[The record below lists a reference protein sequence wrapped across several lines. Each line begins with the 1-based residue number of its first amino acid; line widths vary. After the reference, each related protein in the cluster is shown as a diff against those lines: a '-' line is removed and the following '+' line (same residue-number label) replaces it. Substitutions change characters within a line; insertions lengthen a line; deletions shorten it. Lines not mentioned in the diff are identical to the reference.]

1 VHEGCVTDKMIKEY
15 EMSKLL
21 LVVLVSFGLVA
32 NVHADETQEQDNDV
46 RTLHHKNFSSQRPYS
61 KAPVAKQQSPED
73 KWEGAGIVTD
83 KPDKG
88 FGKHDQLRLNFIGR
102 RPYVADT
109 PRD

>member
-1 VHEGCVTDKMIKEY
+1 MHKGCFKDQMIKEY
-15 EMSKLL
+15 QMSRLL
-21 LVVLVSFGLVA
+21 LVVLVSFGLLA
-32 NVHADETQEQDNDV
+32 NVHADETQGQDNDV

-61 KAPVAKQQSPED
+61 KTPVAKQQSAED

-83 KPDKG
+83 KPDPG
-88 FGKHDQLRLNFIGR
+88 FDKHQQLRLNFIGR